1 MLVLAMAAWNPLGGS
16 SVRFE
21 RRDHVVKAYVDDLTR
36 AVWTHRGSRETLPDT
51 VKQVV
56 LQQECEH
63 QGCPSGTTG
72 TEDIQVDWITIDNPA

>member
-1 MLVLAMAAWNPLGGS
+1 VLDLSQWRT
-16 SVRFE
+16 VRFE
-21 RRDHVVKAYVDDLTR
+21 RRDHVVKAYVDDLTTP
-36 AVWTHRGSRETLPDT
+36 VWTYRGSSQTLPDT

-72 TEDIQVDWITIDNPA
+72 TEDLQIDWITIDNPA